1 MQDNN
6 DTTNDTTNA
15 KDPCKFKRI
24 NLVSVAL
31 FGALGT

>member
-6 DTTNDTTNA
+6 DTTSKNIENMQEN
-15 KDPCKFKRI
+15 